1 MRQPGWATEKLTKR
15 QGYLL
20 LGNCISLLK
29 EVAVGQVWIGGDRAS
44 VDWCSPGERPDKA
57 GDVRHPGHTAVT
69 SVHFSKAA
77 M

>member
-1 MRQPGWATEKLTKR
+1 MRQLGWAIEKLTKR

-29 EVAVGQVWIGGDRAS
+29 KVAFGQVWIGGDRAS
-44 VDWCSPGERPDKA
+44 VDWCSQGRDQTKP
-57 GDVRHPGHTAVT
+57 V
-69 SVHFSKAA
+69 